1 MSQQN
6 EKVINNWIR
15 SWVPDWMQSIQFL
28 DVELWQWIGVP
39 LAIAVALGLAL
50 LVGGAIVRG
59 LRKVSSRTEIPWDD
73 QLLDQ
78 MKGPFRF
85 FLFILFQFVSFR
97 LLILHPTVQNMV
109 DRLLLITL
117 IIGLGWAAQ
126 RLVGFLST
134 LALLAASRED
144 VHRSRGIRTRVAVF
158 RRIGGIF
165 IIVFCA
171 ALILMQFDVVRKVGV
186 SLLAS
191 AGIAGI
197 MIGFAAQ
204 KSIQSLVA
212 GLQIAITQPIRLGDV
227 VIVEGEY
234 GTVEEIQLTF
244 VVVRT
249 WDLRRLILPVG
260 NILHSTFQNWTR
272 SSSDLLGTVELCADY
287 AVPVESV
294 RQALGEFVKTCKDW
308 DGKAVGLQVTEATEH
323 TIKLRALVSSV
334 DSARLWDLR
343 CHVREWMV
351 NYLQNLDAGIYLPRI
366 RMDAVDGI
374 VQQTGT
380 NPRTGNTN

>member
-1 MSQQN
+1 MTWEELSPQN
-6 EKVINNWIR
+6 EKVINDWVRGWI
-15 SWVPDWMQSIQFL
+15 PDWLQSVQFL
-28 DVELWQWIGVP
+28 DVELWQWIGMP
-39 LAIAVALGLAL
+39 LAIALALGLAYA
-50 LVGGAIVRG
+50 VGGLIVKT
-59 LRKVSSRTEIPWDD
+59 LRKLSKKTEIAWDD
-73 QLLDQ
+73 QLIDQ

-85 FLFILFQFVSFR
+85 FFFILIQFVSFR
-97 LLILHPTVQNMV
+97 LLLLHEPVQGIV
-109 DRLLLITL
+109 DRSLLITL
-117 IIGLGWAAQ
+117 VIVLGWAAH
-126 RLVGFLST
+126 RLVGFLSM

-171 ALILMQFDVVRKVGV
+171 ALILMQFDVVRKIGV

-197 MIGFAAQ
+197 MMGFAAQ

-227 VIVEGEY
+227 LIVEGQY

-249 WDLRRLILPVG
+249 WDLRRLILPVES
-260 NILHSTFQNWTR
+260 ILHSSFENWTR
-272 SSSDLLGTVELCADY
+272 SSSELLGTVEVHADY
-287 AVPVESV
+287 SIPVAEV
-294 RQALGEFVKTCKDW
+294 RNALIDFVKGCENW
-308 DGKAVGLQVTEATEH
+308 DGKAVGLQVTEATDR
-323 TIKLRALVSSV
+323 TIVLRCLVSSS

-343 CHVREWMV
+343 CQVREWIV
-351 NYLQNLDAGIYLPRI
+351 DFLQKYQGGKYLPQI
-366 RMDAVDGI
+366 RLDSNI
-374 VQQTGT
+374 SH
-380 NPRTGNTN
+380 

>member
-1 MSQQN
+1 MFVGVAIFHGSN
-6 EKVINNWIR
+6 YADTAR
-15 SWVPDWMQSIQFL
+15 TTRPDNAL
-28 DVELWQWIGVP
+28 
-39 LAIAVALGLAL
+39 ALGLAFA
-50 LVGGAIVRG
+50 VGGLIIKV
-59 LRKVSSRTEIPWDD
+59 LRKLSKRTEIAWDD
-73 QLLDQ
+73 QLIDQ

-85 FLFILFQFVSFR
+85 FFFILIQFISFR
-97 LLILHPTVQNMV
+97 LLFLHPSIQDLV
-109 DRLLLITL
+109 DRVLLITL
-117 IIGLGWAAQ
+117 VIALGWAAQ
-126 RLVGFLST
+126 RLIGFLSM

-144 VHRSRGIRTRVAVF
+144 IHRSRGIRTRVAVF

-204 KSIQSLVA
+204 RSIQSLVA

-227 VIVEGEY
+227 VIVEGQY

-260 NILHSTFQNWTR
+260 DILHTSFENWTR
-272 SSSDLLGTVELCADY
+272 SSSDLLGTVEVHADY
-287 AVPVESV
+287 SVPVDEV
-294 RQALGEFVKTCKDW
+294 RQALIDFVKGCENW
-308 DGKAVGLQVTEATEH
+308 DGKAVGMQVTEATER
-323 TIKLRALVSSV
+323 TIVLRCLMSSK
-334 DSARLWDLR
+334 DSAKLWDLR
-343 CHVREWMV
+343 CQVREWLV
-351 NYLQNLDAGIYLPRI
+351 GYLQEKQSGRFLPQIRLDNSYSRDS
-366 RMDAVDGI
+366 R
-374 VQQTGT
+374 
-380 NPRTGNTN
+380 